1 MNTRNLKLFVGLA
14 LVAACSGCAQIL
26 RLDGPAFYN
35 PARCKRDHESPYKC
49 TKESYTGWFCAP
61 SRTYGWNGAQ
71 SYDPIGDAWLTLLW
85 PISVID
91 LPCEA
96 VIDTV
101 MCVPDWVL
109 QR

>member
-1 MNTRNLKLFVGLA
+1 MVRKLFAGLA
-14 LVAACSGCAQIL
+14 LVTICSGCAQIL
-26 RLDGPAFYN
+26 RLDGTAFYN
-35 PARCKRDHESPYKC
+35 AARCERDHESPYKC

-61 SRTYGWNGAQ
+61 SRAYGWNGSQ

-85 PISVID
+85 PVSVID

-101 MCVPDWVL
+101 MCVPDWLL